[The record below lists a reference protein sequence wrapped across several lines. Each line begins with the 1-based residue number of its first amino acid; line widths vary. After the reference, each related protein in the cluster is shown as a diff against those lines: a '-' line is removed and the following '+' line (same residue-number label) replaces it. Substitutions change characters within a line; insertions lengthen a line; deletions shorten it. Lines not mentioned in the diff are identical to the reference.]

1 MKLFAVLLLT
11 LLSNLAAAACSKPE
25 LTDPARVRLTGDS
38 VLIVTHATSAHDA
51 RLATK
56 RGVDEAIQFAKSK
69 RIPVIYLKD
78 DSGDEYYFMED
89 CRPDHWVLSAAGDIP
104 FDALP
109 AHVYV
114 AGGHLE
120 FCLSATVNDV
130 IRIWSGQ
137 KTRQN
142 LTVTYLMDA
151 IYSNGNSVEES
162 DPYYADFQKFMGI
175 VTYGRPG
182 GDHWPK
188 LTLLETMGV
197 IQNEAHE
204 FQYLTKILP
213 HYARVLPSDYR
224 VDLKFNGSVVKVLRP
239 ARGWNPPTLR
249 FNFVDS
255 AINLYGFAETSD

>member
-1 MKLFAVLLLT
+1 MKLLALMLASLIATGAEAV
-11 LLSNLAAAACSKPE
+11 CRRPE
-25 LTDPARVRLTGDS
+25 LTDPARVRLTGDA

-56 RGVDEAIQFAKSK
+56 RGVDEAVQFARSR

-78 DSGDEYYFMED
+78 DTPGRYYFMDD
-89 CRPDHWVLSAAGDIP
+89 CRPDYWVHSAAGDLR

-120 FCLSATVNDV
+120 FCLAATLNDV
-130 IRIWSGQ
+130 IRIWS
-137 KTRQN
+137 RQPRRN

-151 IYSNGNSVEES
+151 IYSNGTSVEEGA
-162 DPYYADFQKFMGI
+162 PYHADFHKFMGI

-188 LTLLETMGV
+188 ATLLETLGV
-197 IQNEAHE
+197 IQNEE
-204 FQYLTKILP
+204 RELDYLKKILP
-213 HYARVLPSDYR
+213 LYGRALSSEYR
-224 VDLKFNGSVVKVLRP
+224 VDLKLNGSVVKVLRP
-239 ARGWNPPTLR
+239 APGWNPPTLR

-255 AINLYGFAETSD
+255 AIGLYEFAD

>member
-1 MKLFAVLLLT
+1 VKILAVVLST
-11 LLSNLAAAACSKPE
+11 LLSGLAAAACPKPE
-25 LTDPARVRLTGDS
+25 LTDPARVRFAGDA

-69 RIPVIYLKD
+69 RIPVVYLKD

-89 CRPDHWVLSAAGDIP
+89 CRPDYWVLSATGDIP

-109 AHVYV
+109 SQVYV

-120 FCLSATVNDV
+120 FCLSATMNDV
-130 IRIWSGQ
+130 IRIWS
-137 KTRQN
+137 RQPRRN

-162 DPYYADFQKFMGI
+162 DPYYADFRKFMGV

-197 IQNEAHE
+197 IQNEEHE
-204 FQYLTKILP
+204 LQFLTKILP
-213 HYARVLPSDYR
+213 NYARVLPSEYR
-224 VDLKFNGSVVKVLRP
+224 VDLRLNRSVVKVLRT

-249 FNFVDS
+249 FNFADS
-255 AINLYGFAETSD
+255 AINLYESAETSD

>member
-1 MKLFAVLLLT
+1 MKIFAFVLSA
-11 LLSNLAAAACSKPE
+11 LLSGLAAAACPKPE
-25 LTDPARVRLTGDS
+25 LTDPARVRFTGDS

-51 RLATK
+51 RLASK
-56 RGVDEAIQFAKSK
+56 RGVDEAIQFAKSR
-69 RIPVIYLKD
+69 RIPVVYLKD
-78 DSGDEYYFMED
+78 DSGDNYYFMED
-89 CRPDHWVLSAAGDIP
+89 CRPDFWVLSAAGDIP
-104 FDALP
+104 FNALP
-109 AHVYV
+109 SHVYV

-130 IRIWSGQ
+130 IHIWS
-137 KTRQN
+137 RQPKRN

-151 IYSNGNSVEES
+151 IYSNGSSVEES
-162 DPYYADFQKFMGI
+162 DPYYADFQKFMGV

-182 GDHWPK
+182 GEHWPK

-197 IQNEAHE
+197 IQKEEHE

-213 HYARVLPSDYR
+213 HYERVLPGDYR
-224 VDLKFNGSVVKVLRP
+224 VELTLNRSVVKVLRP

-249 FNFVDS
+249 FNFVES

>member
-1 MKLFAVLLLT
+1 MKALVVLLLA
-11 LLSNLAAAACSKPE
+11 LLSNLAAAACPKPE
-25 LTDPARVRLTGDS
+25 LTDPARVKLAGDS

-56 RGVDEAIQFAKSK
+56 RGMDEAIQFAKSR
-69 RIPVIYLKD
+69 RIPVVYLKD

-89 CRPDHWVLSAAGDIP
+89 CRPDYWVLSAAGDIP
-104 FDALP
+104 FDQLP
-109 AHVYV
+109 SNVYV

-130 IRIWSGQ
+130 IRIWS
-137 KTRQN
+137 RQPRRN

-151 IYSNGNSVEES
+151 IYSNGNSVDEGA
-162 DPYYADFQKFMGI
+162 PYYADFRKFMGI

-182 GDHWPK
+182 GEHWPK

-197 IQNEAHE
+197 IQNEEHE
-204 FQYLTKILP
+204 LQYLTSILP
-213 HYARVLPSDYR
+213 HYARVLPSEYR
-224 VDLKFNGSVVKVLRP
+224 VDLKFNSSVVKVLRT

-255 AINLYGFAETSD
+255 AINLYEFAESSD

>member
-1 MKLFAVLLLT
+1 MKVFAVLLLT
-11 LLSNLAAAACSKPE
+11 LLSNLAAAACPKPE

-56 RGVDEAIQFAKSK
+56 RGLDEAIRFAKSR
-69 RIPVIYLKD
+69 RIPVVYLKD

-89 CRPDHWVLSAAGDIP
+89 CRPDYWVLSAAGEIP
-104 FDALP
+104 FNLLP
-109 AHVYV
+109 PHVYV
-114 AGGHLE
+114 TGGHLE
-120 FCLSATVNDV
+120 FCLSATLNDV
-130 IRIWSGQ
+130 IRIWS
-137 KTRQN
+137 RQPKRN

-162 DPYYADFQKFMGI
+162 DPYYADFQKFMGV

-182 GDHWPK
+182 GAHWPK

-197 IQNEAHE
+197 IQKEEHE
-204 FQYLTKILP
+204 LQYLTKTLP
-213 HYARVLPSDYR
+213 PYARVLPTDYR
-224 VDLKFNGSVVKVLRP
+224 VELKLNSSVVKVLHSAP
-239 ARGWNPPTLR
+239 GWNPPTLR

-255 AINLYGFAETSD
+255 AINLYERAEASD

>member
-1 MKLFAVLLLT
+1 MKAFTVALLLT
-11 LLSNLAAAACSKPE
+11 LLASPVAAACPKPE

-56 RGVDEAIQFAKSK
+56 RGVDEAIQFAKSR
-69 RIPVIYLKD
+69 RIPVVYLKD

-104 FDALP
+104 FDLLP
-109 AHVYV
+109 PHVYV

-130 IRIWSGQ
+130 IRIWS
-137 KTRQN
+137 RQPKRN

-151 IYSNGNSVEES
+151 IYSNGNSVEET

-175 VTYGRPG
+175 VSYRRPG

-197 IQNEAHE
+197 IQNETHE

-224 VDLKFNGSVVKVLRP
+224 VELKFNGSVAKVLRP

>member
-1 MKLFAVLLLT
+1 VKVFTVVLST
-11 LLSNLAAAACSKPE
+11 LLSGLAAASCPKPE

-56 RGVDEAIQFAKSK
+56 RGMDEAIQFAKSR
-69 RIPVIYLKD
+69 RIPVVYLKD

-89 CRPDHWVLSAAGDIP
+89 CRPDYWVLSAAGEIP
-104 FDALP
+104 FDHLP
-109 AHVYV
+109 SNVYV

-130 IRIWSGQ
+130 IRIWS
-137 KTRQN
+137 RQPRRN
-142 LTVTYLMDA
+142 LTVTYLLDA

-162 DPYYADFQKFMGI
+162 DPYYADFRRFMDV

-182 GDHWPK
+182 GEHWPK

-197 IQNEAHE
+197 VQNEEHQ

-213 HYARVLPSDYR
+213 PYARVVPSDYR
-224 VDLKFNGSVVKVLRP
+224 VDLKFNRSVVKVLRT

-255 AINLYGFAETSD
+255 AINLYESAETSD